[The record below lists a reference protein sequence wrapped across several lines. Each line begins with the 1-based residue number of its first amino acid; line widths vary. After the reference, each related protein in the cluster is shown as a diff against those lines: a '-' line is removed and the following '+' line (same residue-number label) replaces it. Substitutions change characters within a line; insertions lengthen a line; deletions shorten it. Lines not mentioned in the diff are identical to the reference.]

1 MDLKEMLDRKLKW
14 KTLDDV
20 TENMEEKMEPYVDS
34 QDETPI

>member
-20 TENMEEKMEPYVDS
+20 SENMEEKMEPYVD
-34 QDETPI
+34 T